1 MYKIDKIVNP
11 ILIDKGPHWW
21 YFFIWGKKIEIWIGK
36 GSIKFLK
43 GLINFIEDLIARKIN
58 FKVNLG
64 LKWKKIKFQ
73 GRIAIL
79 KS

>member
-1 MYKIDKIVNP
+1 LTKG
-11 ILIDKGPHWW
+11 LIGDI
-21 YFFIWGKKIEIWIGK
+21 FFIWGKKIEIWIGK

-64 LKWKKIKFQ
+64 LK
-73 GRIAIL
+73 
-79 KS
+79 